1 MQGGH
6 QQQAYDRGVTVFSP
20 DGRLYQVEY
29 AREAVKQGS
38 AAVGI
43 KTDEGVV
50 LAVHTRTR
58 SKLMESES
66 VEKIHKA
73 DDHVGVATAGHVAD
87 ARQLVDYARR
97 IAQTEH
103 LRYEEPGSVET
114 ITKAVTDHVQQT
126 TQTGGARPYGASLLI
141 AGVDQDGTARLF
153 EAEPSGTPTE
163 WKAVAVGGGKDR
175 AQEHLEAGFEHDV
188 DLDDTV
194 TLAIEAIVETRE
206 DDEIAPDEVGVA
218 VIDADERQF
227 TELDTDAIADHL
239 E

>member
-43 KTDEGVV
+43 KTGEGVV
-50 LAVHTRTR
+50 LAVDIRLR
-58 SKLMESES
+58 SKLMEAKS
-66 VEKIHKA
+66 VEKLHKA
-73 DDHVGVATAGHVAD
+73 DEHVGIATAGHVAD

-97 IAQTEH
+97 LAQTEQ

-126 TQTGGARPYGASLLI
+126 TQTGGARPYGAALLI
-141 AGVDQDGTARLF
+141 AGVDNDGTPRLF
-153 EAEPSGTPTE
+153 EADPSGTPVE
-163 WKAVAVGGGKDR
+163 WRAVAVGGGKNK
-175 AQEHLEAGFEHDV
+175 AQQHLEDEYEEDA
-188 DLDDTV
+188 DLDDAIS
-194 TLAIEAIVETRE
+194 LAIDTIGVTRE
-206 DDEIAPDEVGVA
+206 DEIEADSVGVA
-218 VIDADERQF
+218 VVESEDQRFRQLS
-227 TELDTDAIADHL
+227 TETIADHIA
-239 E
+239 

>member
-38 AAVGI
+38 AAVGV
-43 KTDEGVV
+43 KSPDGVV

-58 SKLMESES
+58 SKLMEAES
-66 VEKIHKA
+66 VEKLHKA

-126 TQTGGARPYGASLLI
+126 TQTGGARPYGAALLI
-141 AGVDQDGTARLF
+141 AGVDRDGSPSLF
-153 EAEPSGTPTE
+153 EADPSGTPVE
-163 WKAVAVGGGKDR
+163 WRAVAVGGGAKA
-175 AQEHLEAGFEHDV
+175 AQQHLETEFDEDLT
-188 DLDDTV
+188 LDDSIS
-194 TLAIEAIVETRE
+194 LAIGAIAETDENEVPATDVGVAIIDAEDRQFRELE
-206 DDEIAPDEVGVA
+206 DDEIAEYV
-218 VIDADERQF
+218 E
-227 TELDTDAIADHL
+227 
-239 E
+239 